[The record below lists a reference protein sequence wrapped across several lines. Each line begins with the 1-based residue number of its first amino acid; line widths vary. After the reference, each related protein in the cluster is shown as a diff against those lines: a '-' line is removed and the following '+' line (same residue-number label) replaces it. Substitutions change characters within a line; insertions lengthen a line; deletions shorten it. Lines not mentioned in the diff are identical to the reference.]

1 MIVAIR
7 HSQSTSSAAIV
18 LAMHMCGCSASDD
31 PVVSG
36 RSTDL
41 GAQPKTE

>member
-1 MIVAIR
+1 MAIR

-18 LAMHMCGCSASDD
+18 LAMNMLWLTVSDD
-31 PVVSG
+31 PAVSG

-41 GAQPKTE
+41 GAQPKADEA